1 MRVAVIGSNGQ
12 VGTEIVVA
20 ARRTGL
26 DVIPLTHAACEVTDP
41 ASLDAVFRSL
51 EAGDAVVNTA
61 AFHRTDDC
69 EDDPER
75 AMAVNALGAYN
86 VAAAARRRGA
96 VSVFLS
102 SDFVFDGTKSAAYV
116 ESDTPRPINAYG
128 VSKIAGEMLGAH
140 ANPSHYVVRISS
152 VFGAAGAL
160 LALAWYSEAHRAP
173 DRGAAQDEQQACEN
187 DVDPIGDR
195 QVAMVVGDL
204 ADQHDPPYRRA
215 VSDARCAR
223 TRCGLRGTLR
233 DHDRRCVR
241 TRCGPARR
249 TFTPARRVRA
259 ARLDRH
265 AELERAGLYGARRA
279 LHSLASARA
288 VRDHHHL
295 QRHGAGHGRPPRCAT
310 SSRKLSVSRACSMA
324 SAGCAATASSTCKSP
339 LE

>member
-152 VFGAAGAL
+152 VFGAAGASGKGGNFVETMLAKARSGAPVDVVDDIVMAPTYAVDAASL
-160 LALAWYSEAHRAP
+160 L
-173 DRGAAQDEQQACEN
+173 
-187 DVDPIGDR
+187 V
-195 QVAMVVGDL
+195 
-204 ADQHDPPYRRA
+204 
-215 VSDARCAR
+215 
-223 TRCGLRGTLR
+223 
-233 DHDRRCVR
+233 
-241 TRCGPARR
+241 
-249 TFTPARRVRA
+249 
-259 ARLDRH
+259 
-265 AELERAGLYGARRA
+265 ELLARRA
-279 LHSLASARA
+279 PFGIYHLANAGECSWSEFADAIFEEAGLPNRARPVAAADMPAKARRPRRSTLASERLDALGLRTRPWREALDAYLIEKGHRTRA
-288 VRDHHHL
+288 
-295 QRHGAGHGRPPRCAT
+295 
-310 SSRKLSVSRACSMA
+310 
-324 SAGCAATASSTCKSP
+324 
-339 LE
+339 